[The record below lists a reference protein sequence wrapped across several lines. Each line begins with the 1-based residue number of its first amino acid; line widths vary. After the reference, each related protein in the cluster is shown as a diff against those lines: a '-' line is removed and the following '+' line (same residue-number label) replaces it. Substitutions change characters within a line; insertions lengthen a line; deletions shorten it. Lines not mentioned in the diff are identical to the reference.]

1 MESSRELIETL
12 SSSTNY
18 RDTKIPVAFSR
29 RKALKLLSER
39 KELAVV
45 VHTGIPSKEAIR
57 SIQMLHTKI
66 GASNDLPQK
75 AELRYSYLCE
85 LWNTMYLKNNL
96 CPGDVPFPIV
106 LTEFTEALVHGRAER
121 KGNNM
126 SAIVQCFNA
135 WIVKEEVRFK
145 LIQERDRIFPASKP
159 KQVGGR
165 TSSNLSELSVE
176 ELEHRIKKLQPF
188 EKLKTTQEMK
198 KSYEEELAKRG
209 K

>member
-1 MESSRELIETL
+1 
-12 SSSTNY
+12 
-18 RDTKIPVAFSR
+18 
-29 RKALKLLSER
+29 LKLLSER

-75 AELRYSYLCE
+75 VELRYSYLCE